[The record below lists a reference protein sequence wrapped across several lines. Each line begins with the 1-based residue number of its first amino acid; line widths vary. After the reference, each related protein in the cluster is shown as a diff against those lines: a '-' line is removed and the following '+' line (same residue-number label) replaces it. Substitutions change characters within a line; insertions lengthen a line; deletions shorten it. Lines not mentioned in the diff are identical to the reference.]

1 MPPGGIPVPT
11 THLRQHLST
20 SPSALLPQASTSAW
34 LPAPPYRDTFRR
46 QTPEPELRGLRYIYL
61 TGISSAYFRMLFLNM
76 IMSTQIRTAI
86 TLYRDWPLESIRY
99 VLSPPADLAMPGR
112 HMGNLS

>member
-46 QTPEPELRGLRYIYL
+46 QTPEPELRGFRYGHL
-61 TGISSAYFRMLFLNM
+61 TAISLVYFQMSFLLM
-76 IMSTQIRTAI
+76 TMSGQTRTAI
-86 TLYRDWPLESIRY
+86 MLSQDWPQESTG
-99 VLSPPADLAMPGR
+99 SPRHLLAASAMAD
-112 HMGNLS
+112 